1 MPARATRTQVFSIRH
16 LAERAGE
23 PVGEWGW
30 SQDDAVR
37 EIRRLSLRVEGLEM
51 QAEGRE
57 RRAERR
63 RVRGW
68 AS

>member
-1 MPARATRTQVFSIRH
+1 MPARATRTQIASIRH

-23 PVGEWGW
+23 PVAEWGW

-37 EIRRLSLRVEGLEM
+37 ELRRLSVRVEGLEM
-51 QAEGRE
+51 QREGRE

-63 RVRGW
+63 WRRGW
-68 AS
+68 AP

>member
-1 MPARATRTQVFSIRH
+1 MPARATRTQIASIRH

-23 PVGEWGW
+23 PMREWGW

-37 EIRRLSLRVEGLEM
+37 ELRRLSVRVEGLEM
-51 QAEGRE
+51 KREAAEKVL
-57 RRAERR
+57 ERR
-63 RVRGW
+63 RRRGW

>member
-23 PVGEWGW
+23 PVGDWGW
-30 SQDDAVR
+30 SQDDAAR
-37 EIRRLSLRVEGLEM
+37 EIRRLSVRVEGLEL
-51 QAEGRE
+51 QRE
-57 RRAERR
+57 AREMREERR